1 MSTTHP
7 VALFF
12 CVASLTSAVKTS
24 INCAHGHQD
33 PEYENCICDDGWKT
47 AGITDTL
54 HFLQGTCSQY
64 SCTSDEEC
72 VKLLNISEASCMLP
86 GWNCYC
92 GWGYAVKHGLTGYE
106 TDSAKCM
113 GVVYTFSMWASRVI
127 ELLLVNLYRYFLAL
141 ALLLVPFGRKR
152 AICDHHKPGLWN
164 IFRRMVGMPSTCPGD
179 CVLPSQ
185 YSSDSFMDDLAWSI
199 YVVELMCWAYLF
211 CVVIYLTVLF
221 LWSVILWLSVL
232 LLFAAAAFFA
242 ICACCA
248 EGLAGCADC
257 CAGAGGGCATDCPCG
272 CCDCFGAGF
281 AHGFAHGPLEAEM
294 FYFGGTFPHDPFWTL
309 NGYGTTRG
317 ESDCYCC
324 CCRLRELCLP
334 IAAMVYVFPVLPEN
348 AWGGMVGYLCLGTH
362 QWTPVE
368 RMYTGGN
375 RVVDFLGMGWRR
387 NSDLH
392 NDQDWRSRVFDFL
405 AGDPLPVSE
414 AYSPRISRPD
424 DPHAHLLNEY
434 MANGKQV
441 VHVGLARAVLIKRP
455 LEKDRDKCVSSS
467 FEDYLQNTCWICREE
482 SEEWDLWVSC
492 HHLFCSRCSSQML
505 IRRMPCPLCRVAS
518 TTVLRGASALPSA
531 AFHQVY
537 PANRQFTSPVPKH
550 QLGSQLPPP
559 PKDTQ
564 AVARNGSRQMEAT
577 QATQAPLT
585 SLPRA
590 QQSRPVT
597 PLDMET
603 SVAIPKLPTPSARSK
618 EHEAPRVQEMPKA
631 AAIGVP
637 KAAVISPL
645 QPSPSLVSAALP
657 TSAGTNVER
666 RSPTQQVLPSEPKN
680 AAAAVVAVAVAA
692 PTSKEL
698 FQEAQPM
705 EHAAGSSESSQAVV
719 AATIHALSGAKRLQ
733 GFKTSTAG
741 APYRLCKVRPA
752 LEVLAQIWEWPPPS
766 GVAILEQ
773 EAVNKVLTSTSPTT
787 SPLRPVSLS
796 GMNVLRK
803 IRPGQERPSICAST
817 AGIMFRRHR
826 AKTGCKE
833 SARSSFGQ
841 ADALPGLKYL
851 EYASPS
857 SEGVRLDDPKH
868 DLSAPSLAE
877 LAASH
882 RVLSGSFRLRNRH
895 TSCAGILFGG
905 I

>member
-7 VALFF
+7 VALFLG
-12 CVASLTSAVKTS
+12 VASLTSAVNTS

-106 TDSAKCM
+106 TDSAKYM

-152 AICDHHKPGLWN
+152 AICDHHRPGLWN

-242 ICACCA
+242 ICAGCA

-257 CAGAGGGCATDCPCG
+257 CAGAGGGCVADCPCG
-272 CCDCFGAGF
+272 CDCFGAGF

-309 NGYGTTRG
+309 NGYGGATRG
-317 ESDCYCC
+317 DSDCCCC

-414 AYSPRISRPD
+414 AYSPRISRRD

-455 LEKDRDKCVSSS
+455 LEKGRDKCVPSS

-482 SEEWDLWVSC
+482 SDEWDLWVSC

-531 AFHQVY
+531 AFRQVN
-537 PANRQFTSPVPKH
+537 PANRQFTSSVPK
-550 QLGSQLPPP
+550 QGLGSQLPPP
-559 PKDTQ
+559 PTDTQ
-564 AVARNGSRQMEAT
+564 VVANRSRQLEA
-577 QATQAPLT
+577 AQAPPT
-585 SLPRA
+585 ALPRA

-597 PLDMET
+597 PMDMET
-603 SVAIPKLPTPSARSK
+603 SVAIPKLPTPRARSK

-631 AAIGVP
+631 AAVGVP
-637 KAAVISPL
+637 KAAVISSV
-645 QPSPSLVSAALP
+645 QPSASLASAALP
-657 TSAGTNVER
+657 TSAGTNVAR
-666 RSPTQQVLPSEPKN
+666 RSPTQQVLPSEPKV
-680 AAAAVVAVAVAA
+680 AAVAAVAVAA

-705 EHAAGSSESSQAVV
+705 EHAAGPSESSQAVV
-719 AATIHALSGAKRLQ
+719 AATTVHALSGAKRLQ

-752 LEVLAQIWEWPPPS
+752 LEVLAQICECPPLS
-766 GVAILEQ
+766 GVAIPEQ
-773 EAVNKVLTSTSPTT
+773 EAVNKVLTSTSPI
-787 SPLRPVSLS
+787 RPVSLS
-796 GMNVLRK
+796 GMYLLRK
-803 IRPGQERPSICAST
+803 IRPGQEQPSMLAST
-817 AGIMFRRHR
+817 AGIMFLRHR
-826 AKTGCKE
+826 AKSTGCKE
-833 SARSSFGQ
+833 SARSFGQ
-841 ADALPGLKYL
+841 ADALPGLKCL
-851 EYASPS
+851 EHASPS
-857 SEGVRLDDPKH
+857 SEVVPFEAPKI
-868 DLSAPSLAE
+868 PE

-882 RVLSGSFRLRNRH
+882 RVLSGSLRLRNRH
-895 TSCAGILFGG
+895 TSCAGILFRRHLKTT
-905 I
+905 